1 MKSTVPRTNVLTSS
15 NTQSNASRLV
25 RNDPNEL
32 DLLDVRKPSSIT
44 SIARSDHFPQILP
57 CIRRLVTLFDF
68 ICPNIYRMNGSDSL
82 RILKEITCLTD
93 EYLRVYP
100 SLAISLDELLYSE
113 RHFDDYMTK
122 LRLTSTHRRKHTP
135 SINTELHCFG
145 QGIHTCDYYNELHRT
160 LVFCFEL
167 SNISSPTED
176 PSSFLQA
183 QVVDPNGDLVPSE
196 VQCINTYN
204 QGATKLFSCSYTPTS
219 RAGTHK
225 ISFLYHNT
233 PILHYPYTV
242 YIRESASKSHSP
254 RQREQ
259 RLSAE
264 VLKKKQQGK
273 RILFSAAPSCL
284 IEISCMKYFSFVE

>member
-1 MKSTVPRTNVLTSS
+1 MKSAVQRTNVFTSS
-15 NTQSNASRLV
+15 NTHSNPSRLAW
-25 RNDPNEL
+25 NDPNEL
-32 DLLDVRKPSSIT
+32 DLLTLRKSSSIT

-68 ICPNIYRMNGSDSL
+68 ICPNIYRINGSDSL
-82 RILKEITCLTD
+82 RILKEITCLSD

-113 RHFDDYMTK
+113 RHFDDYMSK

-135 SINTELHCFG
+135 SINMELHCFG
-145 QGIHTCDYYNELHRT
+145 QGIHTCDYFNELHRT

-176 PSSFLQA
+176 LSSLLQV
-183 QVVDPNGDLVPSE
+183 QIVDPNGASVLSE

-219 RAGTHK
+219 KAGTHK

-233 PILHYPYTV
+233 PMLHYPYTV
-242 YIRESASKSHSP
+242 YIREPASKSHSP

-273 RILFSAAPSCL
+273 RILFSASPICL
-284 IEISCMKYFSFVE
+284 IEISCMKSFSFVE